1 MVFPFLLKPRRSN
14 ILSNIKYTTGTTIK
28 VKNNELVNPPTITHA
43 KPFFHSAP
51 APLARAIGSIPNTMA
66 MVVIKIGRKRAW
78 LASTSASLVSLPSAF
93 KWLVKS
99 TRIIAF
105 LATRPIS
112 IIKPKMVKIP
122 IELLVKARAS
132 KAPITAKGRENITT
146 KG

>member
-1 MVFPFLLKPRRSN
+1 
-14 ILSNIKYTTGTTIK
+14 
-28 VKNNELVNPPTITHA
+28 
-43 KPFFHSAP
+43 
-51 APLARAIGSIPNTMA
+51 MA